1 MKTRNILALTVLAL
15 VVCFASCKPEEED
28 PVVKSVIQGKITYED
43 TETGWEGDGKNA
55 TINLHY
61 LNNEESLVKI
71 TANDTGFYQI
81 NEIHVVLNDT
91 AKKFYQISAKFSMTF
106 GGGET
111 IYEGRSNS
119 IELKGN
125 DTIICNLNLKN

>member
-1 MKTRNILALTVLAL
+1 MKMRNVLALTVLAL
-15 VVCFASCKPEEED
+15 VVCFASCKPEEEN

-43 TETGWEGDGKNA
+43 TETGWEGDAKNA

-61 LNNEESLVKI
+61 LNNETSLVKV

-81 NEIHVVLNDT
+81 NEIHIILNDT
-91 AKKFYQISAKFSMTF
+91 AKRLYQISAKFTMGF
-106 GGGET
+106 GAT
-111 IYEGRSNS
+111 PTLYEGRSNS

-125 DTIICNLNLKN
+125 DTVVCNIHLIN